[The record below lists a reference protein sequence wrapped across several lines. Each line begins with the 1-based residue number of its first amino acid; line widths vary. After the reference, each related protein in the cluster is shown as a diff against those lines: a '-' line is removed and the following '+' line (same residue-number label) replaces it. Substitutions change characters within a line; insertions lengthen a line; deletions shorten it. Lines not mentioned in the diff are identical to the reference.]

1 MKMHE
6 KKPNVVHNALHLP
19 RMYKVVFNANDD
31 VALFLQIVE
40 HERTKLIHILQ
51 DVLYTNAR

>member
-1 MKMHE
+1 MKKNLM
-6 KKPNVVHNALHLP
+6 LYILLSICQGCT
-19 RMYKVVFNANDD
+19 YKVVFNANDD